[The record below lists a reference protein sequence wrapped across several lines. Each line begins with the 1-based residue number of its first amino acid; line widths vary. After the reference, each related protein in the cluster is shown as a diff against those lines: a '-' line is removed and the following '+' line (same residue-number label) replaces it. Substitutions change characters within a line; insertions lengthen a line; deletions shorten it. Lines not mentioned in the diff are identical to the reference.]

1 MCVVYYH
8 FLEIYCCRTLVLCRI
23 WKFWVKF
30 NISKHFY
37 KYLFYTCMVYIM
49 CVTVSIE
56 LYVAHEIVNRKAK
69 PLNTGPSDYI
79 SRFVVN

>member
-1 MCVVYYH
+1 MLFNII
-8 FLEIYCCRTLVLCRI
+8 FLKFIAAEHWSFCRI
-23 WKFWVKF
+23 WKFWVKSNF
-30 NISKHFY
+30 SKHFY

-49 CVTVSIE
+49 YVTVSLE